1 MIAPRTMTAIQLY
14 LFDRGESVPVVRA
27 RRVVDKDARRRRK
40 LAREKMA
47 AAMRLLPLMDE
58 FIAGGGRHVPYVVPQ
73 PITTTPP
80 DVANLL
86 AVPAP
91 PLPEMTYAERLDA
104 KQKLIGTRKDHDS
117 RKRARRIF
125 YQADLMVD
133 WIGGETM
140 AEMDAEIERAKA
152 EIQNLWSDNERRK
165 RLLGLNA
172 SEKDPTEH
180 WTPPFTTVETGD

>member
-1 MIAPRTMTAIQLY
+1 MIAPRTMTTIQLY
-14 LFDRGESVPVVRA
+14 LFDRGETVPVVRA
-27 RRVVDKDARRRRK
+27 RRVVDKEARRRRK

-58 FIAGGGRHVPYVVPQ
+58 FIAGGGRHVPYVSPQ
-73 PITTTPP
+73 PIIDTPP
-80 DVANLL
+80 DVASLL
-86 AVPAP
+86 AVPEP
-91 PLPEMTYAERLDA
+91 PHAEMTYAERLEA
-104 KQKLIGTRKDHDS
+104 KQRLVGTRKDRDE
-117 RKRARRIF
+117 RQRARRIF
-125 YQADLMVD
+125 RQADLHPD
-133 WIGGETM
+133 WIGTEFIH
-140 AEMDAEIERAKA
+140 EMDNEIERAKA